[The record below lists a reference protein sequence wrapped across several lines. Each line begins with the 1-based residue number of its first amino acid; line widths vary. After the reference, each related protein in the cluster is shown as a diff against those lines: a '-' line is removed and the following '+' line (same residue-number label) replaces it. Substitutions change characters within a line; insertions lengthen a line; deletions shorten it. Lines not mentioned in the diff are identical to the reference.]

1 LLAATLLTGCT
12 VAPSRVETPAR
23 DQTKEAW
30 YSESVDQLKAFHREA
45 DVFFRRGK
53 SEEAAELI
61 KKAQPLMNRVLL
73 EPRAT
78 LAAMEA
84 ASDLDDLYGRMLL
97 ANRHYGWARMFFQKN
112 AARWK
117 TWTPATDDTERR
129 RKAAEAGIAECDR
142 GMLKK

>member
-1 LLAATLLTGCT
+1 
-12 VAPSRVETPAR
+12 
-23 DQTKEAW
+23 
-30 YSESVDQLKAFHREA
+30 
-45 DVFFRRGK
+45 
-53 SEEAAELI
+53 
-61 KKAQPLMNRVLL
+61 
-73 EPRAT
+73 
-78 LAAMEA
+78 
-84 ASDLDDLYGRMLL
+84 MLL